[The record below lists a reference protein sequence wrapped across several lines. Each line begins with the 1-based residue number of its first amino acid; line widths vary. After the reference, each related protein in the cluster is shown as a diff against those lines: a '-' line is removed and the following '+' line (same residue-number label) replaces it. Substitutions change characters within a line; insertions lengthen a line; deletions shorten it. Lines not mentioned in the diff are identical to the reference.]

1 MTFNNSNLLG
11 ETLYQ
16 AGLISDLQRAIAL
29 EDRRDS
35 NYLRV
40 GEIMALRGWIK
51 QETADFFAEEW
62 HVLLNQT
69 EKYPLGYYLEK
80 SGLLTQQQIDLILEE
95 QNKIWVKFGSVAVLQ
110 GILAQDTVDFFLSKL
125 FPLESLDSPLMGK
138 KNIAPIIDLAA
149 KEEPVVGE
157 PQPELK
163 QEVDLDD
170 IPWIG

>member
-1 MTFNNSNLLG
+1 MTFTYSNLLG

-29 EDRRDS
+29 EDRQDS
-35 NYLRV
+35 KHLRL

-69 EKYPLGYYLEK
+69 EKHPLGYYLER
-80 SGLLTQQQIDLILEE
+80 SGLLTQQQTSLILEE
-95 QNKIWVKFGSVAVLQ
+95 QQKIWVKFGSVAVLQ
-110 GILAQDTVDFFLSKL
+110 GILAQDTVDFFLNKL
-125 FPLESLDSPLMGK
+125 FPLESLDSPLIGK
-138 KNIAPIIDLAA
+138 KEIFPIQDLEVNNNLVVENAQSKSKQEIDL
-149 KEEPVVGE
+149 E
-157 PQPELK
+157 
-163 QEVDLDD
+163 D